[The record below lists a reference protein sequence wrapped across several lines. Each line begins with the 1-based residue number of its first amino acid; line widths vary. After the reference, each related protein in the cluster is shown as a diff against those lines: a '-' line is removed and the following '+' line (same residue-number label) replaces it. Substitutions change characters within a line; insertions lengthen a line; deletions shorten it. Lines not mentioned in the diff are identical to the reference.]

1 MGSPTGPSYLIHVCI
16 GWRVKTAALALT
28 LGAPLTIFL
37 VACGSSER
45 KAAAQSSV
53 AEATPTVAVARAVV
67 QNLSRD
73 IVLTAEFSP
82 FQEVDVMAKV
92 SGYVKEIRVDVGDHV
107 RPGQAL
113 ATIEV
118 PEMQDDMTR
127 AQATIDQAAA
137 DVAAFRDEIR
147 RAESTHEIAHLSYQR
162 LAGVVK
168 ERPGLIAQQEIDDA
182 HGRDLVAEAQLA
194 GANSHLAAALQKVSV
209 TRTELARVKT
219 MLSYTQVTAP
229 FSGVITKRYANTGS
243 MIQAGTASQTQAM
256 PVVRLS
262 ENSLL
267 RLILPVPESVVSLVR
282 VGQGLTVRVPTMN
295 RTFPGKVARFSDR
308 VQLSTRTMD
317 TEVDVPNAG
326 FTLIPGMYA
335 EVKFTTESRSH
346 ALTVPITAVDL
357 TPGTE
362 TAGKVMVIV
371 SDGRL
376 ESRDVS
382 LGIQTADRFE
392 VRSGLREGDVV
403 VIGNRA
409 SLRPGQQVRPKLTDL
424 TNIVAAPR
432 PNPTP

>member
-1 MGSPTGPSYLIHVCI
+1 MPVRIAV
-16 GWRVKTAALALT
+16 LALT

-45 KAAAQSSV
+45 KAAAQSGV
-53 AEATPTVAVARAVV
+53 PVGTPTVAVARAVL

-73 IVLTAEFSP
+73 IVLTAEFIP

-107 RPGQAL
+107 RQGQAL
-113 ATIEV
+113 AAIEV

-127 AQATIDQAAA
+127 AQATIDQATA
-137 DVAAFRDEIR
+137 DVAAFRDEIHR
-147 RAESTHEIAHLSYQR
+147 SESAHEIAHLSYQR

-168 ERPGLIAQQEIDDA
+168 ERPGLVAQQEIDDA
-182 HGRDLVAEAQLA
+182 HSRDLVAEAQLA
-194 GANSHLAAALQKVSV
+194 GANSHLAAALQKVTV

-219 MLSYTQVTAP
+219 MLTYTQVTAP
-229 FSGVITKRYANTGS
+229 FARVITKRYANTGS

-317 TEVDVPNAG
+317 TEVDVPNPG

-346 ALTVPITAVDL
+346 ALTVPITALDL

-362 TAGKVMVIV
+362 TAGKVMVV
-371 SDGRL
+371 VFDAASSGRL

-382 LGIQTADRFE
+382 LGIQTADSFE

-424 TNIVAAPR
+424 SNAGAGVAP
-432 PNPTP
+432 

>member
-1 MGSPTGPSYLIHVCI
+1 MP
-16 GWRVKTAALALT
+16 VKTAVLALT

-45 KAAAQSSV
+45 KAAAQSGV
-53 AEATPTVAVARAVV
+53 PEATPTVAVSRAVL

-73 IVLTAEFSP
+73 IVLTAEFIP

-107 RPGQAL
+107 RQGQAL

-127 AQATIDQAAA
+127 AQATIDQATA

-147 RAESTHEIAHLSYQR
+147 RAESAHEIAHLSYQR

-168 ERPGLIAQQEIDDA
+168 ERPGLVAQQEIDDA
-182 HGRDLVAEAQLA
+182 HSRDLVAEAQLA
-194 GANSHLAAALQKVSV
+194 GANSHLGAALQKVSV
-209 TRTELARVKT
+209 TRAELGRVKT
-219 MLSYTQVTAP
+219 MLAYTQVTAP
-229 FSGVITKRYANTGS
+229 FAGVITKRYANTGS

-267 RLILPVPESVVSLVR
+267 RLILPVPESVVPLVR

-362 TAGKVMVIV
+362 TTGKVMVIV
-371 SDGRL
+371 SDGASPMAL
-376 ESRDVS
+376 PMD
-382 LGIQTADRFE
+382 GW
-392 VRSGLREGDVV
+392 
-403 VIGNRA
+403 NRA
-409 SLRPGQQVRPKLTDL
+409 MFRSASRPRTASRFVRASGKATSWSSG
-424 TNIVAAPR
+424 IVRVFARASKCG
-432 PNPTP
+432 PN